1 MKLLITTV
9 ILKNI
14 LIDFYNKVVI
24 RENRIGE
31 EKELMELKEM
41 GNL

>member
-31 EKELMELKEM
+31 EKELMELKEK